1 MTLSANRK
9 RFEKLLQD
17 WVVIEDKSI
26 NAANDLMGKSKN
38 PMVTAIIDLVKQDS
52 EKHRNILKAIQYNLD
67 HAVTFTND
75 DMKMVDTFITNHAAM
90 EKNAVE
96 TAEQALE
103 MSSLPIPRFLLEN
116 LLLDE
121 KRHDAYMEELNE
133 LKMRMAKGTQ

>member
-1 MTLSANRK
+1 MALSANRK
-9 RFEKLLQD
+9 RFEKLLED

-26 NAANDLMGKSKN
+26 DTASDLMGKSKN
-38 PMVTAIIDLVKQDS
+38 PMVTAIIDLLKCDS
-52 EKHRNILKAIQYNLD
+52 QKHKNILQAIQFNLD

-75 DMKMVDTFITNHAAM
+75 DMKVVDTFITNHAEM

-116 LLLDE
+116 LLEDE
-121 KRHDAYMEELNE
+121 KKHDVYIEELNE